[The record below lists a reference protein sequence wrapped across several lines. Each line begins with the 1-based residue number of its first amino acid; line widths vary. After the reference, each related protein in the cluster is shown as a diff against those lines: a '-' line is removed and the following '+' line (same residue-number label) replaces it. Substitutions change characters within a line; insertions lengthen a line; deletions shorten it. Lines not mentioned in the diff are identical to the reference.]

1 MVHAESDQPASVRF
15 FGLRRASPT
24 GEGEEASGYLVFSFL
39 SFSRQ
44 LRVRPAANK
53 RGPDGRV
60 ITGEKF
66 SVATKRVREEERAL
80 AQRPTPFTPVF
91 FLSAT
96 DFKVVLLSAMSTS
109 DEIVSVYSNSIPLLG
124 SVLASRFAGSA
135 SLDFSTPRTRRI
147 TR

>member
-1 MVHAESDQPASVRF
+1 MVHAEADQPASARF
-15 FGLRRASPT
+15 FRLRRASPT

-66 SVATKRVREEERAL
+66 SVATKREREEERAPCIE
-80 AQRPTPFTPVF
+80 AYAIYSVF
-91 FLSAT
+91 FSLSAT
-96 DFKVVLLSAMSTS
+96 DFKVVLLSAMSTF
-109 DEIVSVYSNSIPLLG
+109 DKIVSVYSNSIPLLG
-124 SVLASRFAGSA
+124 SVFLLHGSRG
-135 SLDFSTPRTRRI
+135 RRV
-147 TR
+147 

>member
-1 MVHAESDQPASVRF
+1 MVHAETDQPASARF
-15 FGLRRASPT
+15 FRLRRA

-66 SVATKRVREEERAL
+66 SVATKREREEERAP
-80 AQRPTPFTPVF
+80 AQRPTPFTPF

-96 DFKVVLLSAMSTS
+96 DFKVVLLSVMSTS
-109 DEIVSVYSNSIPLLG
+109 DEIVSVYSNSIPLLASFLLHG
-124 SVLASRFAGSA
+124 SRG
-135 SLDFSTPRTRRI
+135 RRV
-147 TR
+147 